1 MNKTAVRYLR
11 PITHFSDSSAIWGL
25 YWEYGNCWRCD
36 PEVTHTGVQHSLR
49 CWGFVSNRKLI
60 ITLGKKQK
68 RKNESSDELSD
79 AKQTPQRPLK
89 DEDSQVSSQY
99 SSFRNLCVLFLQIFF
114 LLSPESYTSLDTV
127 TVTLTRLCIS

>member
-1 MNKTAVRYLR
+1 MGIAGDVILKL
-11 PITHFSDSSAIWGL
+11 
-25 YWEYGNCWRCD
+25 
-36 PEVTHTGVQHSLR
+36 HTLVYSIHSGG
-49 CWGFVSNRKLI
+49 WGFVSNRKLI

-114 LLSPESYTSLDTV
+114 PLSPESYTSLDTV

>member
-1 MNKTAVRYLR
+1 ML
-11 PITHFSDSSAIWGL
+11 S
-25 YWEYGNCWRCD
+25 
-36 PEVTHTGVQHSLR
+36 EVYIENMGIGGDMILKLHTLVYSIHSGV
-49 CWGFVSNRKLI
+49 WGFVSNRKLI

-99 SSFRNLCVLFLQIFF
+99 SSFRICVCYFYRSFFPSLQKVI
-114 LLSPESYTSLDTV
+114 LP
-127 TVTLTRLCIS
+127 LTQ

>member
-1 MNKTAVRYLR
+1 MNSTVCCEVFETYCSFFRQCCWVLC
-11 PITHFSDSSAIWGL
+11 
-25 YWEYGNCWRCD
+25 WECGNCWWFA

-49 CWGFVSNRKLI
+49 GWGFVSDRKLI

-89 DEDSQVSSQY
+89 DEDSQVSTWY
-99 SSFRNLCVLFLQIFF
+99 SPLINFSVFVHRSFFP
-114 LLSPESYTSLDTV
+114 LSPESSTSLAAV
-127 TVTLTRLCIS
+127 TVTLTLLCVS